1 MHRKPSRF
9 ITVKCSGCENEQI
22 VYSHATTNVKCSVC
36 NQVIAE
42 TSGGRAI
49 INGTVVNNLS

>member
-9 ITVKCSGCENEQI
+9 ITIKCSGCENEQI

-36 NQVIAE
+36 NQTIAE
-42 TSGGRAI
+42 SSGGRAV
-49 INGTVVNNLS
+49 INGTIVNTLS

>member
-22 VYSHATTNVKCSVC
+22 IYSHATSSVKCSVC
-36 NQVIAE
+36 NQVLAE
-42 TSGGRAI
+42 PNGGKAS
-49 INGTVVNNLS
+49 INGSVVNTLS

>member
-22 VYSHATTNVKCSVC
+22 VYSHATTVVKCSVC
-36 NQVIAE
+36 NQILAE
-42 TSGGRAI
+42 TSGGKAS
-49 INGTVVNNLS
+49 INGNVVNSLS